1 MSGPENTFTAS
12 VHRHLPPDLY
22 RMKTHNPYISGPAD
36 VWYSGSKRDL
46 WVEYKFLAVPKRPT
60 TVIDLTAGKD
70 PALSVLQQDWLNER
84 YAEGRN
90 VWVIVGC
97 KAGGVLLKDKDWMQP
112 RTVANFQSALQ
123 TRAELA
129 TALRYF
135 LESP

>member
-1 MSGPENTFTAS
+1 
-12 VHRHLPPDLY
+12 
-22 RMKTHNPYISGPAD
+22 
-36 VWYSGSKRDL
+36 
-46 WVEYKFLAVPKRPT
+46 
-60 TVIDLTAGKD
+60 
-70 PALSVLQQDWLNER
+70 VLQQDWLNER